1 MIYAPACHALKTDQK
16 TDIKIEDY
24 FQWKERSLFDF
35 TVGFD
40 GESKTINQ
48 YGQDNKTTT
57 ITYEFKSC
65 DVINNGRENKF
76 PKIKTDGT
84 YEIETSQ
91 SFNPPG
97 KYGKIQDSDLIRIK
111 HNPCFDCSFT
121 AWVILRKRTKNL
133 IYRAVDDPTPPTGD
147 ERYEQFEI
155 VSGPDVIFEDPQD
168 QEPTFGFLINTVE
181 RVVALFGI
189 KIHSGIID
197 PKTKN
202 LGKVLTFAGFA
213 ESDSSSNATL
223 RVGSVAYKGYVPGL
237 EDGIKTQ
244 INWLPNNKRPA

>member
-16 TDIKIEDY
+16 TNIKIEDY

-35 TVGFD
+35 TVGFE
-40 GESKTINQ
+40 GQNKTINQ
-48 YGQDNKTTT
+48 YGEDNKTTT

-97 KYGKIQDSDLIRIK
+97 KYGKIQDSDLIRVK

-121 AWVILRKRTKNL
+121 AWVVLRKRTQNS
-133 IYRAVDDPTPPTGD
+133 IYIFIDDHETPTGD
-147 ERYEQFEI
+147 ERYEQFDI
-155 VSGPDVIFEDPQD
+155 VSGPDLIGEDPGD
-168 QEPTFGFLINTVE
+168 QEPIFGYLINTVE
-181 RVVALFGI
+181 RVVASFGI
-189 KIHSGIID
+189 KIHSGFID

-202 LGKVLTFAGFA
+202 LGKVLTFTGFT
-213 ESDSSSNATL
+213 ESENITNATL
-223 RVGSVAYKGYVPGL
+223 RVGSVAYNGYVL
-237 EDGIKTQ
+237 SIESGIKTK
-244 INWLPNNKRPA
+244 IDWLPNNKRPA